1 MAAYNVKNTTGDE
14 MKDRIFRAMQ
24 IPPDM
29 ARGVTLMEISGRQEV
44 RIENFKSICSY
55 YDTKIRVLASGYMI
69 EIEGERLQ
77 IAYYSELIMR
87 ITGAITSVKF
97 DRRD

>member
-1 MAAYNVKNTTGDE
+1 
-14 MKDRIFRAMQ
+14 MKDRIFQAMQ

-29 ARGVTLMEISGRQEV
+29 ARGVTLMEISGCQEL

-55 YDTKIRVLASGYMI
+55 FDTEIRILASGYMI
-69 EIEGERLQ
+69 YVEGKKLQ
-77 IAYYSELIMR
+77 IDYYSELIMR
-87 ITGAITSVKF
+87 ITGIITSVRF

>member
-1 MAAYNVKNTTGDE
+1 
-14 MKDRIFRAMQ
+14 MQ

-29 ARGVTLMEISGRQEV
+29 ARGVTLMEISGHQEI

-55 YDTKIRVLASGYMI
+55 YDTEIRILASGYMI
-69 EIEGERLQ
+69 YIEGKRLQ

-87 ITGAITSVKF
+87 ITGVITSVRF